1 MVQMA
6 KYYVTVGDSMTQATT
21 TFTAIQ
27 TLPDGGTLSSIKVP
41 PGMTRISVL
50 GTSVTHDGAATI
62 DTGNAFILQFSGTGM
77 VDGIQEIVVG
87 GLMSQETGAS
97 VTGAYTNLP
106 AVYRDID
113 IKLKPGE
120 VVIAGA
126 YTGADP
132 GSPFIMVTL
141 GFE

>member
-1 MVQMA
+1 MA

-21 TFTAIQ
+21 TFAAVQ

-41 PGMTRISVL
+41 PGMKKISVL
-50 GTSVTHDGAATI
+50 GTSITHDGAATI
-62 DTGNAFILQFSGTGM
+62 DTGNAFIIQLSGTGM
-77 VDGIQEIVVG
+77 VDGIQELLVG
-87 GLMSQETGAS
+87 GLMSQETGTS

-106 AVYRDID
+106 AVYRNVDVNV
-113 IKLKPGE
+113 KPGE
-120 VVIAGA
+120 VVLAAG

-132 GSPFIMVTL
+132 GSPFIMITL